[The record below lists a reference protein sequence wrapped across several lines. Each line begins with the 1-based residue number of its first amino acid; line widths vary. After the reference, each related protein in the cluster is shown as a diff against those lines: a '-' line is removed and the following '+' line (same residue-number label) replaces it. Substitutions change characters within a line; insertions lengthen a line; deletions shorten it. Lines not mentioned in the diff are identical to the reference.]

1 MRAWRLVYWFITGA
15 LLGLG
20 FSQWLGDSL
29 GVLLLPI
36 GLVLLIIGLFAL
48 RGRELVA
55 GVAGVA
61 GFGALPTLLFVY
73 VIVSFPPPPDVAPFI
88 YGGALVYGA
97 ISVAGLVALG
107 LVSRPNRHGSGP
119 ATA

>member
-29 GVLLLPI
+29 GVFLLPI
-36 GLVLLIIGLFAL
+36 GLVLLIIGLVAL
-48 RGRELVA
+48 RGPELVA
-55 GVAGVA
+55 GVVGC
-61 GFGALPTLLFVY
+61 GAFPTLLFVY

-97 ISVAGLVALG
+97 ITVAGLVALG
-107 LVSRPNRHGSGP
+107 LVWRAKQGGSGP
-119 ATA
+119 ATT

>member
-1 MRAWRLVYWFITGA
+1 MRAWRLVYWFIIGA

-20 FSQWLGDSL
+20 LAQFAGVSL
-29 GVLLLPI
+29 GVILFPI
-36 GLVLLIIGLFAL
+36 GLVLLIIGLLAL

-55 GVAGVA
+55 GVV
-61 GFGALPTLLFVY
+61 GFGALPALLFVY

-97 ISVAGLVALG
+97 ITVAGLVAFV
-107 LVSRPNRHGSGP
+107 LVWRAKRGASGP
-119 ATA
+119 ATT

>member
-1 MRAWRLVYWFITGA
+1 MHAWRLVYWLITGA

-20 FSQWLGDSL
+20 LAQWLSVSL
-29 GVLLLPI
+29 GVFGLPI

-48 RGRELVA
+48 RGRELV
-55 GVAGVA
+55 V

-73 VIVSFPPPPDVAPFI
+73 VIDSFPPPPDVAPFI
-88 YGGALVYGA
+88 YDGALVYGA
-97 ISVAGLVALG
+97 ITVAGLVALG
-107 LVSRPNRHGSGP
+107 LVWGPNRHGSGP